1 MGGLYAAFMA
11 KGDWPTS
18 YVIPSL
24 ALSGTAAGFL
34 VWHVI
39 DPAAKVDGWA
49 ITLLVVAFLP
59 WLRTVFESIEFPG
72 GGSVTW
78 RQKVEA
84 EQQRQAEEIQALR
97 FLLARFITPPER
109 ELLQQLASG
118 EGVPLDNDGD
128 NRWAFERAKSLRRL
142 GLIAVRGRVVKSA
155 QSESVNVEQLFYVTE
170 SGRQLLTTVENP
182 ASRDGVGSGQRRN
195 TNRLSEVSSVANRSA
210 GQRSCSTIRGRL
222 LSSSSTA
229 LRCCGEWLARV
240 TPFGK

>member
-1 MGGLYAAFMA
+1 M
-11 KGDWPTS
+11 S

-128 NRWAFERAKSLRRL
+128 NRWAFERAKSLQRL
-142 GLIAVRGRVVKSA
+142 GLIAMRGRVVKSA
-155 QSESVNVEQLFYVTE
+155 QSKSVNLTSVEQLFYVTE
-170 SGRQLLTTVENP
+170 SGRQYLNLIATLP
-182 ASRDGVGSGQRRN
+182 ADIEPTWLGGRPDPRPDPATPGV
-195 TNRLSEVSSVANRSA
+195 
-210 GQRSCSTIRGRL
+210 
-222 LSSSSTA
+222 
-229 LRCCGEWLARV
+229 
-240 TPFGK
+240 